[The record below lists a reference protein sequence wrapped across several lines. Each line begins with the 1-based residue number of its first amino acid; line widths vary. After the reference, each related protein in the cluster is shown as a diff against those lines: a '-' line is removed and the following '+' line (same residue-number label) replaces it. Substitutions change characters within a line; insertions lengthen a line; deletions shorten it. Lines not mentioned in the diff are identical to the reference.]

1 MSVLRMLIL
10 LADKFEQS
18 GRDGLQA
25 IGCEISYQPDLKD
38 DSLVSAIAKE
48 KPDLL
53 VVRGT
58 KVTEPMLAAGP
69 LKLIVRAGAGYN
81 TIDVAAASRRG
92 IYVSN
97 CPGKNSIAVAEL
109 AFGLILAL
117 DRRIADNAVSLR
129 NAQWNKTEY
138 SKASGLF
145 GRTLGIVGLGQI
157 GREMIP
163 RARGFGLSV

>member
-1 MSVLRMLIL
+1 MHVLI
-10 LADKFEQS
+10 ADKFEQS
-18 GRDGLQA
+18 GRAAWQD
-25 IGCEISYQPDLKD
+25 IGWEVSFQPDLKD
-38 DSLVSAIAKE
+38 DALVAAIAE
-48 KPDLL
+48 NRPDVL

-109 AFGLILAL
+109 AFALILAL
-117 DRRIADNAVSLR
+117 DRRVPDNVAALR
-129 NAQWNKTEY
+129 AGK
-138 SKASGLF
+138 
-145 GRTLGIVGLGQI
+145 
-157 GREMIP
+157 
-163 RARGFGLSV
+163 